1 MRCPFCGG
9 IEDRVID
16 SRSSTDGD
24 VIRRRRECQ
33 ACERRFTTYERVE
46 EMPRLVLK
54 KDMSR
59 EVFNRQKVL
68 QGLLKACEKRPV
80 SVDRLEQ
87 VVDLVERRVDELQSS
102 EVESRFIGEI
112 LADQLR
118 QIDQVAYVRFA
129 SVYREFADVAEF
141 LNELTPLVEERAH
154 RKGSP
159 SPVGESQGPQERA

>member
-1 MRCPFCGG
+1 MRCPFCSAV
-9 IEDRVID
+9 EDRVID

-54 KDMSR
+54 KDLTR
-59 EVFNRQKVL
+59 EVFSRQKVL

-80 SVDRLEQ
+80 SVARLEE
-87 VVDLVERRVDELQSS
+87 VVDLVERRLDEQQSS

-129 SVYREFADVAEF
+129 SVYREFADVSEF
-141 LNELTPLVEERAH
+141 LHELAPLVEARE
-154 RKGSP
+154 SP
-159 SPVGESQGPQERA
+159 PGVAPPGGAAPNDD